1 MDTVGRTTDVFI
13 RAILTRGHSWSITA
27 DANPFSTHAAIRGFP
42 GTVTRCGPT
51 TVDSLVVA
59 TTSTDVI
66 YPLRVI
72 AVSKDLPGRHL
83 TAHGRTAVTN
93 YGAVLPSICA
103 A

>member
-13 RAILTRGHSWSITA
+13 RGTLTRGLFWSITA

-51 TVDSLVVA
+51 TVDSLVVT
-59 TTSTDVI
+59 TTSTHVI
-66 YPLRVI
+66 SPLRVI

-83 TAHGRTAVTN
+83 SARARTAVTN